1 MIEKQL
7 KSNEWFPQI
16 WSQLS
21 NSFPEICYLFLTILV
36 EFIHFFHCF
45 LLILFDFLGDNS
57 NASTPGSADGA
68 DGCNDDDPA
77 SKKKSNKRV
86 IFTKAASNIFRVW
99 LFKNLTVGQFLL
111 NVHI

>member
-21 NSFPEICYLFLTILV
+21 NSFSEICYLFLNILI
-36 EFIHFFHCF
+36 EFIHFFSSF
-45 LLILFDFLGDNS
+45 FNDLIWFLGDNS

-77 SKKKSNKRV
+77 SKKKPNKRV

-99 LFKNLTVGQFLL
+99 LFQNLAVG
-111 NVHI
+111 

>member
-1 MIEKQL
+1 MCYFFFDHTCCIH
-7 KSNEWFPQI
+7 
-16 WSQLS
+16 
-21 NSFPEICYLFLTILV
+21 SFFSS
-36 EFIHFFHCF
+36 FFNDF
-45 LLILFDFLGDNS
+45 VWFLGDNS

-77 SKKKSNKRV
+77 SKKKSTKRV

-99 LFKNLTVGQFLL
+99 LFKNLTVGQFLF